1 MTPYR
6 PLVTIALMPQLTE
19 GLKELLFALSVPG
32 VYCLLVLGGRRLKRK
47 HGVRLGVLY
56 HLLAVCLAV
65 YAPALYLDL
74 PWRFLHHLGAAVV
87 VLGATFLIAL
97 IERYVFDLY
106 LRQGHGVSVPKFLT
120 QVVNAVIILIAV
132 FLVLDVGYDQTIKG
146 LLIAPGVAAVVL
158 GLAMQDIVGNV
169 IAGVALQAGKSFVQG
184 DWLIID
190 NRHAEVIEINWRST
204 RLRTLD
210 DISIEIPNR
219 EIVRQTIVNLNRPTR
234 KHAVRIGV
242 LLDYAAPPTRAKDV
256 LLHAVSNAKGVCA
269 EPRPK
274 VFLKDFGDSGI
285 EYDIKYY
292 IEDHA
297 RSAEVA
303 DAIRT
308 NIWYGL
314 HRHGIRMP
322 YPTRTI
328 QIERPARDK
337 QQEVQSAARII
348 LRQQPLFKCLSDEQL
363 DALMPRGRVVH
374 FGKDEK
380 LIRQGDIGDSMFI
393 LVEGEANVVFERNGS
408 TKFVASLGPG
418 DCFGE
423 MSLLTGE
430 RRSATVVANTDC
442 EVVEIARPVLAKS
455 LKQNPELLKEL
466 SQLLAKRQ
474 MENDGALAA
483 EITETGLKARETRYA
498 AGFLDKLRSFFEL

>member
-1 MTPYR
+1 MTIIAHF
-6 PLVTIALMPQLTE
+6 VTLRLMPQLTE
-19 GLKELLFALSVPG
+19 GYKELLFALSVPG
-32 VYCLLVLGGRRLKRK
+32 LYCLLVLGGRRLKRK

-56 HLLAVCLAV
+56 HLLAVCLAI
-65 YAPALYLDL
+65 YAPARYLDL

-97 IERYVFDLY
+97 IDRYVFELY
-106 LRQGHGVSVPKFLT
+106 LEKGHGVTVPKFLAEI
-120 QVVNAVIILIAV
+120 VHAAILLIAI
-132 FLVLDVGYDQTIKG
+132 FLVLDIGYDQTIKG
-146 LLIAPGVAAVVL
+146 LLIAPGIAAVVL
-158 GLAMQDIVGNV
+158 GLAMQDLVGNV
-169 IAGVALQAGKSFVQG
+169 IAGVALQAGKSFVHG
-184 DWLIID
+184 DWLIIE
-190 NRHAEVIEINWRST
+190 NRHAEVIEVNWRST

-210 DISIEIPNR
+210 DISIEVPNR
-219 EIVRQTIVNLNRPTR
+219 EIARQTIVNLNRPTR
-234 KHAVRIGV
+234 KHAIRIPV
-242 LLDYAAPPTRAKDV
+242 VLDYSAPPTRAKDV

-269 EPRPK
+269 EPKPR
-274 VFLKDFGDSGI
+274 VYLKNFGDSGI
-285 EYDIKYY
+285 EYDIKFH
-292 IEDHA
+292 IENHGQ
-297 RSAEVA
+297 SSEIT

-314 HRHGIRMP
+314 HRHGIRIP
-322 YPTRTI
+322 YPTRTL
-328 QIERPARDK
+328 QIERSARDK
-337 QQEVQSAARII
+337 QQEVQTAARII

-363 DALMPRGRVVH
+363 DTLLPRGRAIH

-380 LIRQGDIGDSMFI
+380 IIRQGDTGDSMFI

-408 TKFVASLGPG
+408 SKYIASLAAG

-442 EVVEIARPVLAKS
+442 EVVEIARPILAKS

-483 EITETGLKARETRYA
+483 EITETGLKARETKYA
-498 AGFLDKLRSFFEL
+498 AGFLEKLRSFFEL

>member
-1 MTPYR
+1 
-6 PLVTIALMPQLTE
+6 MPQLTE
-19 GLKELLFALSVPG
+19 GYKDLLFAFSVPG
-32 VYCLLVLGGRRLKRK
+32 LYCLLVLGGRRLKRK

-65 YAPALYLDL
+65 YAPALYLEL

-97 IERYVFDLY
+97 IDRYIFELY
-106 LRQGHGVSVPKFLT
+106 LQKRHGVTVPKFLT
-120 QVVNAVIILIAV
+120 EVVNAVIILIAV

-158 GLAMQDIVGNV
+158 GLAMQDLVGNV
-169 IAGVALQAGKSFVQG
+169 IAGVALQAGKSFVHG

-210 DISIEIPNR
+210 DISIEVPNR

-234 KHAVRIGV
+234 RHAMRIPV
-242 LLDYAAPPTRAKDV
+242 VLDYSAPPTRAKDI
-256 LLHAVSNAKGVCA
+256 LLHAVSNAHGVCA
-269 EPRPK
+269 EPRPR
-274 VFLKDFGDSGI
+274 VFLKNFGDSGI
-285 EYDIKYY
+285 EYDIKFY
-292 IEDHA
+292 IDDHGQ
-297 RSAEVA
+297 SSEIA

-314 HRHGIRMP
+314 HRHGIRIP
-322 YPTRTI
+322 YPTRTL

-337 QQEVQSAARII
+337 QQEVQTAARII

-363 DALMPRGRVVH
+363 DSLLPRGKAVH
-374 FGKDEK
+374 FGRGETV
-380 LIRQGDIGDSMFI
+380 IQQGADGDSMFV
-393 LVEGEANVVFERNGS
+393 LVDGQANVVVQQNGS
-408 TKFVASLGPG
+408 PRSVAVLNSG

-430 RRSATVVANTDC
+430 KRNASVIANQDC
-442 EVVEIARPVLAKS
+442 ELVEIGKTVL
-455 LKQNPELLKEL
+455 
-466 SQLLAKRQ
+466 
-474 MENDGALAA
+474 G
-483 EITETGLKARETRYA
+483 
-498 AGFLDKLRSFFEL
+498 

>member
-1 MTPYR
+1 
-6 PLVTIALMPQLTE
+6 MPQLTE
-19 GLKELLFALSVPG
+19 GYRDLLFALSAPVL
-32 VYCLLVLGGRRLKRK
+32 YCLLVLGGRRLKRS

-56 HLLAVCLAV
+56 HLLALCVAV
-65 YAPALYLDL
+65 YAPALYLNL
-74 PWRFLHHLGAAVV
+74 PWGFLHHLGAAVV
-87 VLGATFLIAL
+87 VLGAIFLIAL
-97 IERYVFDLY
+97 IERYIFELY
-106 LRQGHGVSVPKFLT
+106 LKKRHGVTVPKFLT
-120 QVVNAVIILIAV
+120 EVVNAVIILIAV

-169 IAGVALQAGKSFVQG
+169 IAGVALQAGKSFVHG

-190 NRHAEVIEINWRST
+190 NRHAEVVEINWRST
-204 RLRTLD
+204 HLRTVD

-234 KHAVRIGV
+234 KHAMRIPV
-242 LLDYAAPPTRAKDV
+242 VLDYSAPPTRAKDV
-256 LLHAVSNAKGVCA
+256 LLHAVSNAKGVCP

-274 VFLKDFGDSGI
+274 VFLKNFGDSGI
-285 EYDIKYY
+285 EYDVKFY
-292 IEDHA
+292 IEDHGQ
-297 RSAEVA
+297 SSEIS

-314 HRHGIRMP
+314 HRHGIRIP
-322 YPTRTI
+322 YPTRTL
-328 QIERPARDK
+328 QIERPTRDR

-380 LIRQGDIGDSMFI
+380 LICQGDTGESMFI
-393 LVEGEANVVFERNGS
+393 LVEGQANVVLERNGS
-408 TKFVASLGPG
+408 SKFVASLGAG

-430 RRSATVVANTDC
+430 RRSATVIANTDC
-442 EVVEIARPVLAKS
+442 EVVEIARPILAKS

-466 SQLLAKRQ
+466 SELLAKRQ
-474 MENDGALAA
+474 MENDGVLAA
-483 EITETGLKARETRYA
+483 EISETGLKAREIKYA
-498 AGFLDKLRSFFEL
+498 ASFLQKLSSFFEL

>member
-1 MTPYR
+1 MTQFNHP
-6 PLVTIALMPQLTE
+6 VTIGFMPQLTE
-19 GLKELLFALSVPG
+19 GYKELLFALCVPG
-32 VYCLLVLGGRRLKRK
+32 LYCLLVLGGRRLKRK

-56 HLLAVCLAV
+56 HLLAACLAV

-97 IERYVFDLY
+97 VDRYVFELY
-106 LRQGHGVSVPKFLT
+106 LKKRHGVSVPKFLT
-120 QVVNAVIILIAV
+120 QVVNAAIILIAV

-158 GLAMQDIVGNV
+158 GLAMQDLVGNV
-169 IAGVALQAGKSFVQG
+169 IAGVALQAGKSFVHG

-204 RLRTLD
+204 RLRTVD

-219 EIVRQTIVNLNRPTR
+219 EIVRQTIINLNRPTR
-234 KHAVRIGV
+234 RHAMRIPV
-242 LLDYAAPPTRAKDV
+242 VLDYSAPPTRAKDV

-274 VFLKDFGDSGI
+274 VFLKNFGDSGI
-285 EYDIKYY
+285 EYDIKFY
-292 IEDHA
+292 IDEHGQ
-297 RSAEVA
+297 SSEIA

-308 NIWYGL
+308 NVWYGL
-314 HRHGIRMP
+314 HRHGIRIP
-322 YPTRTI
+322 YPTRTL
-328 QIERPARDK
+328 QIERPARDR
-337 QQEVQSAARII
+337 QQEVQTAARII

-363 DALMPRGRVVH
+363 DALMPRGRVAH

-380 LIRQGDIGDSMFI
+380 LIRQGDTGESMFI
-393 LVEGEANVVFERNGS
+393 LVEGQANVVLERNGS
-408 TKFVASLGPG
+408 SKFVASLSRG

-430 RRSATVVANTDC
+430 RRSATVIANTDC
-442 EVVEIARPVLAKS
+442 EVVEIARPILAKS

-474 MENDGALAA
+474 MENDGVLAA
-483 EITETGLKARETRYA
+483 EISETGLKARETRYA
-498 AGFLDKLRSFFEL
+498 ASFLDKLRSFFEL

>member
-1 MTPYR
+1 MTR
-6 PLVTIALMPQLTE
+6 FHHLVTIAVMPQLTE
-19 GLKELLFALSVPG
+19 GYKDLLFALSLPG
-32 VYCLLVLGGRRLKRK
+32 VYCLLVLGGRRLKRA

-56 HLLAVCLAV
+56 HLLAACLAV
-65 YAPALYLDL
+65 YAPALFLDL
-74 PWRFLHHLGAAVV
+74 PWRFLRHLGAAVV

-97 IERYVFDLY
+97 VDRYIFELY
-106 LRQGHGVSVPKFLT
+106 LEKRHGVTVPKFLT
-120 QVVNAVIILIAV
+120 QVVNAAIILIAV

-158 GLAMQDIVGNV
+158 GLAMQDLLGNV
-169 IAGVALQAGKSFVQG
+169 IAGVALQAGKSFVHG
-184 DWLIID
+184 DWLVID

-210 DISIEIPNR
+210 DISIEVPNR

-234 KHAVRIGV
+234 RHAMRIPV
-242 LLDYAAPPTRAKDV
+242 VLDYSTPPTRAKNV
-256 LLHAVSNAKGVCA
+256 LLHAVSNAHGVCA

-274 VFLKDFGDSGI
+274 VFLKNFGDSGI
-285 EYDIKYY
+285 EYDIKFY
-292 IEDHA
+292 IDEHGQ
-297 RSAEVA
+297 SSEIA

-314 HRHGIRMP
+314 HRHGIRIP
-322 YPTRTI
+322 YPTRTL

-337 QQEVQSAARII
+337 QQEVQTAARII

-380 LIRQGDIGDSMFI
+380 LIRQGETGESMFI

-408 TKFVASLGPG
+408 SKFVASLGPG

-430 RRSATVVANTDC
+430 RRSATVIANTDC

-474 MENDGALAA
+474 MENDGVLAA
-483 EITETGLKARETRYA
+483 EISETGLKARETRYA
-498 AGFLDKLRSFFEL
+498 ATFLDKLRSFFEL

>member
-1 MTPYR
+1 MTLLEEP
-6 PLVTIALMPQLTE
+6 VTLGAMPQLTL
-19 GLKELLFALSVPG
+19 GYKEFLFALSVPG

-56 HLLAVCLAV
+56 HLLSICLAV
-65 YAPALYLDL
+65 YAPARYLDL

-87 VLGATFLIAL
+87 VLSATFLIAL
-97 IERYVFDLY
+97 LDRYVFDIY
-106 LRQGHGVSVPKFLT
+106 LQKRHGVAVPKFLME
-120 QVVNAVIILIAV
+120 VVHAAILLIAI

-169 IAGVALQAGKSFVQG
+169 IAGVALQAGKSFVHG

-234 KHAVRIGV
+234 KHAMRIPV
-242 LLDYAAPPTRAKDV
+242 LLDYSAPPTRAKDV

-269 EPRPK
+269 EPKPK
-274 VFLKDFGDSGI
+274 VFLKNFADSGI
-285 EYDIKYY
+285 EYDIKFY
-292 IEDHA
+292 IENHA
-297 RSAEVA
+297 QSAEVG

-348 LRQQPLFKCLSDEQL
+348 LRQQPLFKCLGDEQL

-393 LVEGEANVVFERNGS
+393 LVEGQANVVFERNGS
-408 TKFVASLGPG
+408 SKYVASLAPG

-430 RRSATVVANTDC
+430 KRSATVIAQTDC

-474 MENDGALAA
+474 LENDGVLAA
-483 EITETGLKARETRYA
+483 ELSATGLKARETTMA